1 MDMDTGSHRLN
12 QTGQAMY
19 RKGQAKRQRLVDAT
33 AELLKTTSFADLKPG
48 EIARLAGTS
57 KSNFYLYF
65 EDVRAALLAA
75 VQDVSLATPEVLAT
89 LDAPWTARDGLF
101 QARVFVATYL
111 RLWDA
116 HAAVLRVRT
125 ALVAE
130 GDARFKAAEAAAS
143 AALLEALSQ
152 KIEQSRKAGGVPLA
166 PHAGS
171 LAVVIL
177 AMLDRLAAYG
187 PDPLDAAQRRGVT
200 PALLIDSAAAMIAA
214 LLVPASEPTSGRR
227 QRSG

>member
-1 MDMDTGSHRLN
+1 MDTDNGTPRLN

-19 RKGQAKRQRLVDAT
+19 RKGQAKRQSLVDAT

-48 EIARLAGTS
+48 EIARVAGTS

-65 EDVRAALLAA
+65 EDVRAAVLAA
-75 VQDVSLATPEVLAT
+75 VQDVSLATPEVIAALE
-89 LDAPWTARDGLF
+89 APWPASDGLF
-101 QARVFVATYL
+101 RARVFVATYL

-116 HAAVLRVRT
+116 QGAVLRVRT

-143 AALLEALSQ
+143 ATLLETLRQ
-152 KIEQSRKAGGVPLA
+152 KIERSRKAGGVPVA
-166 PHAGS
+166 PHAAS

-187 PDPLDAAQRRGVT
+187 PDPLDGMPRRGVT
-200 PALLIDSAAAMIAA
+200 PAALIEAAAAMMAA
-214 LLVPASEPTSGRR
+214 WLVPTSA
-227 QRSG
+227 